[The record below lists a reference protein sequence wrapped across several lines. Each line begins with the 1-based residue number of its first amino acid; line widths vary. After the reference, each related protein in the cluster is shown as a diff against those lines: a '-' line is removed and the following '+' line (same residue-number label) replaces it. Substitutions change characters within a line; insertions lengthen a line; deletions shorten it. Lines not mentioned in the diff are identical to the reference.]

1 MEYKKFD
8 KNIIVR
14 IDKDEDIIEKII
26 DVTTLE
32 NIKLAYISAIG
43 AVGKFTIGLFDT
55 KEKKYFSNTYEGD
68 FEIVSLTGSITL
80 KEGQIYQHLHMSVA
94 DKNNSVYGGHL
105 NSAIVSATC
114 EMIIMIIDGTVDRKF
129 DDNIGLNLLKF
140 DK

>member
-1 MEYKKFD
+1 
-8 KNIIVR
+8 
-14 IDKDEDIIEKII
+14 
-26 DVTTLE
+26 
-32 NIKLAYISAIG
+32 
-43 AVGKFTIGLFDT
+43 
-55 KEKKYFSNTYEGD
+55 
-68 FEIVSLTGSITL
+68 
-80 KEGQIYQHLHMSVA
+80 MSVA